1 MSDIVVAVGLLLVI
15 EGLVYALAPFAVRT
29 MAAKLPELSD
39 QTLRGFGAA
48 AVAAGV
54 FLVWL
59 VRG

>member
-1 MSDIVVAVGLLLVI
+1 MNDIVVAIGLLLVI

-39 QTLRGFGAA
+39 QSLRGFGAA
-48 AVAAGV
+48 AVAVGV